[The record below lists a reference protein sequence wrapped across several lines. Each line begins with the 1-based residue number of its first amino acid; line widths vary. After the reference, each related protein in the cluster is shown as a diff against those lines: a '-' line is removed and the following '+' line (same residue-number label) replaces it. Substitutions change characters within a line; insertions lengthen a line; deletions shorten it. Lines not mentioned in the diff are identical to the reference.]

1 MKNRKIVYV
10 VRLDNLALSAVLLFG
25 IILHFFF

>member
-1 MKNRKIVYV
+1 MKNKKIVYMI
-10 VRLDNLALSAVLLFG
+10 RLDNLVLSAVLLFG